1 MASNPNSLGS
11 PLASDQSKSLSFGNL
26 GVKQTSA
33 SSETV
38 VTSDGFVA
46 NLNTLDEPI
55 KTTIMRDLRAIGEK
69 LRYVLLPG
77 SRHDHM
83 RGLRDWDLWGP
94 FLLCM
99 ILSVL
104 LSFQAGSIG
113 ANSVNG
119 GDSQS
124 GYVFAMVFVLVW
136 VGSAIVTVNA
146 VLLKGRVSFFQSV
159 CVLGYCI
166 APLVMAA
173 LLSAFFNAFKAHL
186 MKLIVVMIGFIWS
199 TSASVGFIGELV
211 PEDRRALGV
220 YPVGLFYFT
229 LAWVILGA

>member
-1 MASNPNSLGS
+1 MTSPAAIGS
-11 PLASDQSKSLSFGNL
+11 QSPISESKTLSFGIL
-26 GVKQTSA
+26 PSSA
-33 SSETV
+33 SIP

-55 KTTIMRDLRAIGEK
+55 KTTVMRDLKAIGEK
-69 LRYVLLPG
+69 LKYVLLPG

-104 LSFQAGSIG
+104 LSFQAGAIG
-113 ANSVNG
+113 AGSVNG

-136 VGSAIVTVNA
+136 VGAAVVTVNA
-146 VLLKGRVSFFQSV
+146 ALLKGRVSFFQCL

-166 APLVMAA
+166 APLVIAA
-173 LLSAFFNAFKAHL
+173 LMSAFFSTFKAHL
-186 MKLIVVMIGFIWS
+186 AKLGVVMVGFLWS
-199 TSASVGFIGELV
+199 TTASVGFIGELV
-211 PEDRRALGV
+211 PDDRRALGV